1 MNEASSTPEVDL
13 TEIVGMTPALAALK
27 TRMTIRELY
36 RNGAKQVVAHDHDPN
51 RINVTTDAGYITHV
65 SGIG

>member
-1 MNEASSTPEVDL
+1 MNTSDTPEVDL

-36 RNGAKQVVAHDHDPN
+36 RNGAKQVIAHDHDPN